1 MNSLVA
7 LLSDVLPWAA
17 GLVVGFPL
25 GLLLLNELILQAA
38 RGGYTIASTLRV
50 VRNLLLPALA
60 VMLFVRFVLG
70 RPAEDTFLRLVQ
82 TLLWVFVLFVALSFI
97 NDVAFGS
104 AREGSWQSRVP
115 KLFRDLTRFV
125 LVAIGAAVIYSEVWG
140 KELQGALTALGVGS
154 IVIGLALQ
162 EPLGNVV
169 SGLMLFFEQ
178 PLTLGDW
185 VVVEGATGKV
195 IEINWR
201 CVHIETATG
210 ELRIVPNSILYHGTF
225 SNLSRPTPLCTEV
238 IDLSFSSDHPPNKV
252 RQVLLDLMYS
262 TPSVLAEPAPTVRTV
277 TYADVTVVYQV
288 SFTVARQEDLG
299 EARDAFMTRVWY
311 ATRRHDLHIPVPT
324 TIEAQVQQRDTVRP
338 LDLLGAFPQ
347 FQLQDGVEE
356 DLVTRLKVRSFAA
369 GERLIVEGQHLEGLY
384 LVLRGSAT
392 LSIRDATGVEH
403 EITRISRGEFFGENA
418 ILAGGTSDLTV
429 MAMEDLDVLML
440 DPEVIQRVLEG
451 NPRLAREFGNVLE
464 VRRKAIQSARK
475 LRHVIR

>member
-1 MNSLVA
+1 VHSLVE
-7 LLSDVLPWAA
+7 LFSDILPWAI

-25 GLLLLNELILQAA
+25 SLLLLNELILRTA
-38 RGGYTIASTLRV
+38 RGGYAIASTLRV
-50 VRNLLLPALA
+50 VRNLLLPTLA
-60 VMLFVRFVLG
+60 VMLFVRFVIE

-82 TLLWVFVLFVALSFI
+82 TLLWVFVLFASLSFI

-115 KLFRDLTRFV
+115 RLFRDLTRFM
-125 LVAIGAAVIYSEVWG
+125 LVAIGAAIIYSEVWG

-169 SGLMLFFEQ
+169 SGLMLLFAR
-178 PLTLGDW
+178 PINLGDW
-185 VVVEGATGKV
+185 VVVEGTTGKV

-201 CVHIETATG
+201 SVHIETATCA
-210 ELRIVPNSILYHGTF
+210 LRIVPNSVLYKGSF

-238 IDLSFSSDHPPNKV
+238 IDLSFSFHHPPNKV

-277 TYADVTVVYQV
+277 RYTDGAVIYQV

-311 ATRRHDLHIPVPT
+311 AARRHALHIPVST
-324 TIEAQVQQRDTVRP
+324 TSETPV
-338 LDLLGAFPQ
+338 DLLGAFPQ
-347 FQLQDGVEE
+347 FQLKDGGKE
-356 DLVTRLKVRSFAA
+356 DLVTHLKARSFAA
-369 GERLIVEGQHLEGLY
+369 GERLMVEGQHLEGLY

-392 LSIRDATGVEH
+392 LSMRDETGVEH
-403 EITRISRGEFFGENA
+403 EIARISRGEFFGENA
-418 ILAGGTSDLTV
+418 TLAGGASDLTV
-429 MAMEDLDVLML
+429 MALEDLDVLIL
-440 DPEVIQRVLEG
+440 APEVIQRVLAE

-475 LRHVIR
+475 LRFQE